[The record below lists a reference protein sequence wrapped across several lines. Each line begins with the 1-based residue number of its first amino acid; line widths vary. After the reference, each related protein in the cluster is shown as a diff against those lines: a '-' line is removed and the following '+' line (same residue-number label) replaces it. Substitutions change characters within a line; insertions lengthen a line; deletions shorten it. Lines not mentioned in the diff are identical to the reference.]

1 MRAET
6 AKPSDEILEQAC
18 PAFVEG
24 DPSAALSNPAVR
36 AVVEAAVRAQLAPR
50 RPSFA
55 VRRAST
61 PLPGPRHGAIDAKR
75 RAANDFDE
83 E

>member
-1 MRAET
+1 MRA
-6 AKPSDEILEQAC
+6 APVKPSDEMLEQAC

-24 DPSAALSNPAVR
+24 EPSAALSNPAVR
-36 AVVEAAVRAQLAPR
+36 AVVEAAVRAQMAPR
-50 RPSFA
+50 RPS
-55 VRRAST
+55 VLSRRIAA
-61 PLPGPRHGAIDAKR
+61 PLPVPRHGAIDAKR